1 MPKQKSHRG
10 LSKRI
15 KKTGSGKLM
24 RRKAGRGHY
33 RLAKGKKRFRRLDGN
48 DGLAPGDERVV
59 RRMIKN

>member
-10 LSKRI
+10 LAKRI

-33 RLAKGKKRFRRLDGN
+33 RLAKGKNRFRRLNGT
-48 DGLAPGDERVV
+48 DGLASGDERIV
-59 RRMIKN
+59 RRMIRN